1 MGIVTMYK
9 SANFI
14 IFSNMKLT
22 ICIILCA
29 IVQGIFAN
37 EAPKIEGIWT
47 CSDKDCKVEIVKNGN
62 TYEAKLLWARK
73 EIDEKGN
80 PKLDIKNP
88 DPAKRNLPI
97 IGGKTL
103 WNATYNSGTGYF
115 EEATAYRNGRYFC
128 GKFKLNTNGTLSIV
142 GYNCTF
148 KFLKFSETWTRVK

>member
-1 MGIVTMYK
+1 MKYGILFLLFFYGLGK
-9 SANFI
+9 LSAQGNA
-14 IFSNMKLT
+14 N
-22 ICIILCA
+22 A
-29 IVQGIFAN
+29 IVGVWLSEN
-37 EAPKIEGIWT
+37 KRL
-47 CSDKDCKVEIVKNGN
+47 KVEV
-62 TYEAKLLWARK
+62 YESNKKYFGKILWQYEK
-73 EIDEKGN
+73 IDPETGK
-80 PKLDIKNP
+80 PKLDKENP

-103 WNATYNSGTGYF
+103 WNATFNSSTGYF

>member
-1 MGIVTMYK
+1 
-9 SANFI
+9 
-14 IFSNMKLT
+14 MKLLFPF
-22 ICIILCA
+22 ILFFV
-29 IVQGIFAN
+29 VQLLVAN

-80 PKLDIKNP
+80 PKLDVKNP

-115 EEATAYRNGRYFC
+115 EEATA
-128 GKFKLNTNGTLSIV
+128 T
-142 GYNCTF
+142 
-148 KFLKFSETWTRVK
+148 